1 MVELPPMDILFL
13 TTELFPWVKVGG
25 LADVASALPKA
36 LRGLGH
42 RITVVMPKFPAFDD
56 CGLFLARRLTPIS
69 FGFGEEKREAV
80 LYDTRLSSQVDL
92 VLVEC
97 GETFRTESVY
107 DDTPDAAHRF
117 ALFCRAAVAMAAARP
132 EPFDVIHA
140 NDWPTALACTF
151 AKDVGLTSRVVLT
164 VHNVAHQGIF
174 PRDTLPR
181 LGLAW
186 DRFNLE
192 GIEFYGK
199 VNILKQGIISS
210 DAVATVSPSYAKQ
223 IVTEAGG
230 HGLHGVLAEKKPA
243 GILNGIDYAIW
254 NPATDANIPAR
265 FDPENTSHK
274 LRCRTTL
281 QRELGLAMDTEVP
294 IVAFVGRLTP
304 QKGADVLVEA
314 LPEILRS
321 TEAQVVIAG
330 EGDEK
335 EVAVVQA
342 AATRFADR
350 VVFARNASE
359 ALVHRIFAGA
369 AVVAVP
375 SRFEPCGLVQMY
387 AQRYGAVPVAHA
399 TGGLADTV
407 VDADRDLETGTGIL
421 FEPLDAEHLT
431 GAVQRAL
438 AALGHPRFGAFVRRI
453 MRLDRGWDRAARQ
466 YEKVYRT
473 P

>member
-1 MVELPPMDILFL
+1 MDILFL

-56 CGLFLARRLTPIS
+56 CGLFLARRLTPLQFA
-69 FGFGEEKREAV
+69 FGDETREAV

-97 GETFRTESVY
+97 GETFRTDALY
-107 DDTPDAAHRF
+107 DDSEAAAHRF
-117 ALFCRAAVAMAAARP
+117 ALFSRAAIAMAMARP
-132 EPFDVIHA
+132 EPFDAIHA
-140 NDWPTALACTF
+140 NDWMTALAGTF
-151 AKDVGLTSRVVLT
+151 AKDLGLPSRVVLT
-164 VHNVAHQGIF
+164 VHNVAHQGVF
-174 PRDTLPR
+174 PRETLPK
-181 LGLAW
+181 LGLSW

-199 VNILKQGIISS
+199 VNILKQGILSA
-210 DAVATVSPSYAKQ
+210 DAVATVSPSYAKE
-223 IVTEAGG
+223 ILAEPGG
-230 HGLHGVLAEKKPA
+230 HGLSGVLSVKKPA

-254 NPATDANIPAR
+254 NPATDAHLPAR
-265 FDPENTSHK
+265 FDPENTTNK

-294 IVAFVGRLTP
+294 LVAFVGRLTA
-304 QKGADVLVEA
+304 QKGVDVLVEA
-314 LPEILRS
+314 LPELLRS

-330 EGDEK
+330 EGDAK
-335 EVAVVQA
+335 DVALVQA
-342 AATRFADR
+342 AASRFADR

-359 ALVHRIFAGA
+359 PLVHRIFAGA
-369 AVVAVP
+369 AVVVVP

-399 TGGLADTV
+399 TGGLEDTI
-407 VDADRDLETGTGIL
+407 VDVDRDLETGTGVL
-421 FEPLDAEHLT
+421 FQPLDAAELT

-438 AALGHPRFGAFVRRI
+438 SAMAHPRFGAFVRRI